1 MEKRRLYMDYSA
13 TTPVKKEVLD
23 EMMPYFTENFGNAS
37 SFHTFGRE
45 AKTALDKARGQVANL
60 INAKPNEIYFT
71 AGGTESDNWA
81 IEGVAFA
88 HRSKGNHIITSKIE
102 HHGILHICEYLEKHH
117 GFEVTYLDVDAE
129 GRVKLDELEK
139 AIKDTTIL
147 ISIMFANNEIG
158 TIEPIKEI
166 GRIAKEKGVIFHT
179 DCVQA
184 VGNVKIDVKEL
195 GIDLLSLSS
204 HKFYGP
210 KGVGAIYINE
220 NVEFEK
226 IQDGGHQEKNK
237 RAGTENIAGI
247 VGLAKAIELAD
258 KNLEKYNNKLINL
271 RDFYFDEIT
280 KNIPNVKINGSKEKR
295 LPGNANVSFKN
306 INGEQLLL
314 ELDSL
319 GICASSGSACT
330 SGQSEPSHVLTAI
343 GLNAEYIQGSLR
355 TTFGEENTKEDVEFL
370 IKSIIEITNK
380 IRKE

>member
-158 TIEPIKEI
+158 TIQPIKEI
-166 GRIAKEKGVIFHT
+166 GE
-179 DCVQA
+179 
-184 VGNVKIDVKEL
+184 
-195 GIDLLSLSS
+195 
-204 HKFYGP
+204 
-210 KGVGAIYINE
+210 
-220 NVEFEK
+220 
-226 IQDGGHQEKNK
+226 
-237 RAGTENIAGI
+237 
-247 VGLAKAIELAD
+247 
-258 KNLEKYNNKLINL
+258 
-271 RDFYFDEIT
+271 
-280 KNIPNVKINGSKEKR
+280 
-295 LPGNANVSFKN
+295 
-306 INGEQLLL
+306 
-314 ELDSL
+314 
-319 GICASSGSACT
+319 
-330 SGQSEPSHVLTAI
+330 
-343 GLNAEYIQGSLR
+343 
-355 TTFGEENTKEDVEFL
+355 
-370 IKSIIEITNK
+370 
-380 IRKE
+380 